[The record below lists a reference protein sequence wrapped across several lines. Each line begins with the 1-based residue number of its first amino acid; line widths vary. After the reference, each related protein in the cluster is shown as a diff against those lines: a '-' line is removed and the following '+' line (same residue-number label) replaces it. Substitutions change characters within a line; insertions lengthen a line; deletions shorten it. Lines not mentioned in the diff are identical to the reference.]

1 MRATRRVLVLTAAVA
16 GLAGCGSASPA
27 EQVRSALTGFEA
39 ATAKHDYKAICSKYL
54 APALVER
61 VEQTGLA
68 CEAALQPE
76 LGSLRK
82 PTLTVLSVTVRGATA
97 SARVHTTAAN
107 QKPSTDTIRL
117 VRAGGSW
124 RIASLGGG

>member
-1 MRATRRVLVLTAAVA
+1 MPAVRRVLLLTAVVAV
-16 GLAGCGSASPA
+16 LAGCGSASPA
-27 EQVRSALTGFEA
+27 DKVRSALDGFEA
-39 ATAKHDYKAICSKYL
+39 ATAKHDYKAICSTYL

-82 PTLTVLSVTVRGATA
+82 PTLTVLSVKVKGANA
-97 SARVHTTAAN
+97 SARVHTAAAN

-117 VRAGGSW
+117 VRVGGSW